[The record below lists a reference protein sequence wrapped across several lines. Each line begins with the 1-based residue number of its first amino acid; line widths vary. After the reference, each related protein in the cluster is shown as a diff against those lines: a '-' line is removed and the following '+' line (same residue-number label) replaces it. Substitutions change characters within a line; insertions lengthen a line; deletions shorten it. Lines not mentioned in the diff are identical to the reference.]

1 MEIFVCV
8 GSSCHLKNSKAVI
21 DKLNA
26 LIEKNSVQ
34 DKVVLKGSFC
44 MGLCG
49 NDGVSVKVNDKVS
62 TVTEYN
68 VDEFFKTEVLEN
80 L

>member
-1 MEIFVCV
+1 
-8 GSSCHLKNSKAVI
+8 
-21 DKLNA
+21 
-26 LIEKNSVQ
+26 
-34 DKVVLKGSFC
+34 